1 MGRQSISAS
10 EADARLAAQLASV
23 DRANRS
29 SVVIENIGTVGELRS
44 AVTAAYKN
52 LIAGGTRREIG
63 RDPK

>member
-1 MGRQSISAS
+1 
-10 EADARLAAQLASV
+10 LASA

-52 LIAGGTRREIG
+52 LIAGDTRREIG